1 MQNDLNRRQI
11 NSWHLTLII
20 GSKCADGVVLIADR
34 IVTTQSD
41 GLVFYCTD
49 KLFSFL
55 EHVVV
60 GSSGSSGNFELFRNH
75 VLSYINKK
83 STKVSVDDILLTLS
97 NQTYNLNERYRGRN
111 SNAIFDI
118 LVGIAHQDRPST
130 LTYVNSYGLPN
141 REEGYRI
148 IGSGT
153 RYAKVF
159 LERIWNKDMPI
170 AKVAELGYFAIRYIE
185 QLKLDRTVGLGGQK
199 PQIRYMPDNYKESD
213 EKDVTYNTDRLAND
227 QELQILELRVKEK
240 VKRFDDYLTAL
251 FKDG

>member
-1 MQNDLNRRQI
+1 VWNDLNRRQI
-11 NSWHLTLII
+11 NSWRLTLII
-20 GSKCADGVVLIADR
+20 GSRCADGVVLIADR

-49 KLFSFL
+49 KLFSVL
-55 EHVVV
+55 EHVVI

-75 VLSYINKK
+75 VLSYINRK
-83 STKVSVDDILLTLS
+83 STKVSADDILLTLS

-118 LVGIAHQDRPST
+118 LLGRAYQDRPST

-141 REEGYRI
+141 SEEGYRI

-159 LERIWNKDMPI
+159 LQRMWNRDMPMG
-170 AKVAELGYFAIRYIE
+170 KVAELGYFAIRYIE
-185 QLKLDRTVGLGGQK
+185 QLKLDHTVGLGGQK
-199 PQIRYMPDNYKESD
+199 PQIWYMPDNYKEND
-213 EKDVTYNTDRLAND
+213 EKDITFGIDRLAND
-227 QELQILELRVKEK
+227 QELQILESRVKEK
-240 VKRFDDYLTAL
+240 VKRFDDYLAAL
-251 FKDG
+251 FKD